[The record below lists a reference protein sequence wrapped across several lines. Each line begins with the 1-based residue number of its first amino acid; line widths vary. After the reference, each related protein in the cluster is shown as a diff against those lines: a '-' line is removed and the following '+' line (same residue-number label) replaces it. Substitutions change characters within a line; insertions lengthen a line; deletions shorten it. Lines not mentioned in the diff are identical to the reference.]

1 MQAGGRPPLTLQ
13 DPTPPGPRATVRGL
27 GSLAVRNTA
36 LVLSARV
43 ASRLLA
49 LVTVIATGNH
59 LGDVHY
65 GEFQTVV
72 NYTALVAVLVDLGFN
87 TLYVREGARFPAE
100 ISRYLNNVISS
111 KAILAVAGLAV
122 LGLALRLQGLGALL
136 AAGFALMVLT
146 TYSNL
151 LRNTLYALQNLTYEA
166 IAIVLEAVVLL
177 SLVVAGIRTRQG
189 VAYFLWAYA
198 ASYGFSCCYFLSVL
212 SLRRMV
218 TFAPRLEW
226 SLVRQWFWTGLPFA
240 LTFVITT
247 IYFKIDQPLLW
258 ALRPHAEAGW
268 YGFAYKPFES
278 LLFVPQ
284 SMLAVVFPV
293 MAVYHHQAKE
303 RLRPTL
309 ELFFKALVLLGW
321 PLTVG
326 TFVLAHGLNGALHLY
341 PKSEPALR
349 ILALGIVFMF
359 ASNTFIAALNAID
372 RQVLFT
378 WAAAASMVVNVGLN
392 LVLIPIYGYIG
403 ASWATVATEVV
414 LLVTAYLLVGRELYR
429 APLHRLAWKPILAG
443 LAMGAVIWPL
453 REAHGWELAPVVVL
467 GAAIYIGAAL
477 LLRVLEPP
485 ELALARGALRR
496 TA

>member
-1 MQAGGRPPLTLQ
+1 MDEAQRGA
-13 DPTPPGPRATVRGL
+13 RARVQGM
-27 GSLAVRNTA
+27 GSLAIRNTA
-36 LVLSARV
+36 LVLTARV

-59 LGDVHY
+59 LGADHY
-65 GEFQTVV
+65 GQFQTVV

-87 TLYVREGARFPAE
+87 TLYVREGARHPGE
-100 ISRYLNNVISS
+100 LSRYLNNVLSS
-111 KAILAVAGLAV
+111 KALLAL
-122 LGLALRLQGLGALL
+122 LGLLVLSLALGFNGLGSLI

-166 IAIVLEAVVLL
+166 VAIVLEAVVLL
-177 SLVVAGIRTRQG
+177 GLVILGIRTHQG

-198 ASYGFSCCYFLSVL
+198 GSYAFSCAYFVTVL
-212 SLRRMV
+212 GARRMV
-218 TFAPRLEW
+218 TFGVRLEW
-226 SLVRQWFWTGLPFA
+226 TLIRRWFWSGLPFA

-247 IYFKIDQPLLW
+247 IYFKIDQPLLY

-278 LLFVPQ
+278 LLFIPQ

-293 MAVYHHQAKE
+293 MSVYYHQAKE
-303 RLRPTL
+303 RLQPTIN
-309 ELFFKALVLLGW
+309 LFFKALVLLGW

-326 TFVLAHGLNGALHLY
+326 TVVLAHGLNGLLHLY
-341 PKSEPALR
+341 PQSEPALR

-378 WAAAASMVVNVGLN
+378 WAAAASMVVNVALN
-392 LVLIPIYGYIG
+392 AALIPFYGYIG
-403 ASWATVATEVV
+403 SSWATVVTEVV
-414 LLVTAYLLVGRELYR
+414 LLAAAYVMVGRELYR
-429 APLHRLAWKPILAG
+429 APLHRLAWKPLLAG
-443 LAMGAVIWPL
+443 LVMGGAIWPFHQATGWTTLLVILLGGAVY
-453 REAHGWELAPVVVL
+453 LA
-467 GAAIYIGAAL
+467 AAF
-477 LLRVLEPP
+477 LLRALDPP
-485 ELALARGALRR
+485 ELALARSALRR
-496 TA
+496 DA

>member
-1 MQAGGRPPLTLQ
+1 MEPAPA
-13 DPTPPGPRATVRGL
+13 GPRIQGL
-27 GSLAVRNTA
+27 GSLAVRNTV

-59 LGDVHY
+59 LGDVRY

-87 TLYVREGARFPAE
+87 TLYVREGARHPGE
-100 ISRYLNNVISS
+100 LSRYLNNVMSS
-111 KAILAVAGLAV
+111 KALLAVVGFVV
-122 LGLALRLQGLGALL
+122 LGLALRLQGLGGLL
-136 AAGFALMVLT
+136 AAT

-166 IAIVLEAVVLL
+166 VAIVLEALVLL
-177 SLVVAGIRTRQG
+177 GLVILGIRARQG
-189 VAYFLWAYA
+189 VVYFLWAYA
-198 ASYGFSCCYFLSVL
+198 ASYGFSCVYFSIVL
-212 SLRRMV
+212 TARRMV
-218 TFAPRLEW
+218 TFGVRLEW
-226 SLVRQWFWTGLPFA
+226 PLIRRWFWTGLPFA

-293 MAVYHHQAKE
+293 MSVYFHQAKE
-303 RLRPTL
+303 RLLPTID
-309 ELFFKALVLLGW
+309 LFFKALVLLGW

-326 TFVLAHGLNGALHLY
+326 TFVLAHGLNGVLHLY
-341 PKSEPALR
+341 PQSEPALR

-359 ASNTFIAALNAID
+359 ASNTFTAALNAID

-378 WAAAASMVVNVGLN
+378 WAAAASMVVNVALN
-392 LVLIPIYGYIG
+392 VALIPFFGYLG
-403 ASWATVATEVV
+403 ASWATVVTEVV
-414 LLVTAYLLVGRELYR
+414 LLSGSYLLVARELYR
-429 APLHRLAWKPILAG
+429 APLHRLAWKPVAAG
-443 LAMGAVIWPL
+443 LVMGAVLWPFH
-453 REAHGWELAPVVVL
+453 ETSGWLVLPIIVL
-467 GAAIYIGAAL
+467 GAAAYAGAAL

-485 ELALARGALRR
+485 ELALARAAFRR
-496 TA
+496 SP

>member
-1 MQAGGRPPLTLQ
+1 MQEPAAGTRSRVG
-13 DPTPPGPRATVRGL
+13 GL
-27 GSLAVRNTA
+27 GSLAVRNTF
-36 LVLSARV
+36 LVLTARI

-49 LVTVIATGNH
+49 LITVIATGNH

-87 TLYVREGARFPAE
+87 TLYVREGARFPGE
-100 ISRYLNNVISS
+100 ISRYLNNVITS
-111 KAILAVAGLAV
+111 KAVLAIIGLLV
-122 LGLALRLQGLGALL
+122 LGLALGFQGLGSLL

-151 LRNTLYALQNLTYEA
+151 LRNTLYALQNLAYEA
-166 IAIVLEAVVLL
+166 IAIVLEAAVLLGLVVL
-177 SLVVAGIRTRQG
+177 GIVTHQG

-198 ASYGFSCCYFLSVL
+198 GSYGFSCLYFVTVL
-212 SLRRMV
+212 TVRRMV

-226 SLVRQWFWTGLPFA
+226 PLVRRWFWSGLPFA

-247 IYFKIDQPLLW
+247 VYFKIDQPLLW

-268 YGFAYKPFES
+268 YGFAYKPFEA

-293 MAVYHHQAKE
+293 MAVYYHEAKE

-326 TFVLAHGLNGALHLY
+326 TFVLAHGLNEVLHLY
-341 PKSEPALR
+341 PESEPALQ
-349 ILALGIVFMF
+349 ILSIGIVFMF

-372 RQVLFT
+372 RQVMFT
-378 WAAAASMVVNVGLN
+378 WAAAASMVVNVALN
-392 LVLIPIYGYIG
+392 LVLIPRYGYLG

-414 LLVTAYLLVGRELYR
+414 LLVSAYLLVGRELYR
-429 APLHRLAWKPILAG
+429 APLHRLAWKPLLAG
-443 LAMGAVIWPL
+443 IVMGGVLWPL
-453 REAHGWELAPVVVL
+453 RGVTGWTVVL
-467 GAAIYIGAAL
+467 AVLLGAVVYGVAAL
-477 LLRVLEPP
+477 LLRALEPQ
-485 ELALARGALRR
+485 ELALARAAMRRGA
-496 TA
+496 

>member
-1 MQAGGRPPLTLQ
+1 MEEAPAE
-13 DPTPPGPRATVRGL
+13 PTGSVRGM
-27 GSLAVRNTA
+27 GSQAVRNTA

-87 TLYVREGARFPAE
+87 TLYVREGARHPGE
-100 ISRYLNNVISS
+100 LSRYLNNVLSS
-111 KAILAVAGLAV
+111 KAVLAIVGLLFLSLA
-122 LGLALRLQGLGALL
+122 LGLNGLGSLI

-151 LRNTLYALQNLTYEA
+151 LRNTLYALQNLGYEA
-166 IAIVLEAVVLL
+166 IAIVLEAAVLLGLVVL
-177 SLVVAGIRTRQG
+177 GIRTHQG
-189 VAYFLWAYA
+189 VVYFLWAYA
-198 ASYGFSCCYFLSVL
+198 GSYGFSCLYFAVVL
-212 SLRRMV
+212 RARRMV
-218 TFAPRLEW
+218 TFGLRFEW
-226 SLVRQWFWTGLPFA
+226 ALVRRWFWSGLPFA

-278 LLFVPQ
+278 LLFIPQ

-293 MAVYHHQAKE
+293 MSVYYHQAKE
-303 RLRPTL
+303 RLQPTID
-309 ELFFKALVLLGW
+309 LFFKALVLLGW

-326 TFVLAHGLNGALHLY
+326 TVVLAHGLNGMLHLY
-341 PKSEPALR
+341 PQSEPALR
-349 ILALGIVFMF
+349 ILAFGIVFMF

-378 WAAAASMVVNVGLN
+378 WAAAISMVVNVVLN
-392 LVLIPIYGYIG
+392 VVLIPFYGYIG
-403 ASWATVATEVV
+403 AAWATVATEVV
-414 LLVTAYLLVGRELYR
+414 LLSAAYVLVSRELYR
-429 APLHRLAWKPILAG
+429 APLHRLAWKPLVAG
-443 LAMGAVIWPL
+443 VAMGAALWPFRGTSGWLTLAVIL
-453 REAHGWELAPVVVL
+453 L
-467 GAAIYIGAAL
+467 GAAVYGAAAL
-477 LLRVLEPP
+477 LLRVLDPP
-485 ELALARGALRR
+485 ELALARTALRR
-496 TA
+496 GA

>member
-1 MQAGGRPPLTLQ
+1 MAEPLEDQTEPGTRPRLH
-13 DPTPPGPRATVRGL
+13 GL
-27 GSLAVRNTA
+27 GSLAVRNTF
-36 LVLSARV
+36 LVLVARV

-49 LVTVIATGNH
+49 LVTVIATLNH
-59 LGDVHY
+59 LGDASY

-87 TLYVREGARFPAE
+87 TLYVREGARFPGE
-100 ISRYLNNVISS
+100 ISRYLNNVLSS
-111 KAILAVAGLAV
+111 KAVLAVVGLVVLAV
-122 LGLALRLQGLGALL
+122 VLTLQGLGTLL

-166 IAIVLEAVVLL
+166 IAIVLEALVLL
-177 SLVVAGIRTRQG
+177 GLVVGGIKTHQG
-189 VAYFLWAYA
+189 VTYFLWAYA
-198 ASYGFSCCYFLSVL
+198 GSYGFSCLYFVSVL
-212 SLRRMV
+212 GLRRMV

-226 SLVRQWFWTGLPFA
+226 PLIRRWFWSGLPFA

-247 IYFKIDQPLLW
+247 VYFKIDQPLIY

-268 YGFAYKPFES
+268 YGAAYKPFES

-293 MAVYHHQAKE
+293 MSVYYHQAKE

-326 TFVLAHGLNGALHLY
+326 TFVMAHGLNGVLHLY
-341 PKSEPALR
+341 PRSEPALQ
-349 ILALGIVFMF
+349 ILSLGIVFMF

-378 WAAAASMVVNVGLN
+378 WAAAASMVVNVAMN
-392 LVLIPIYGYIG
+392 VVLIPRYGYLG
-403 ASWATVATEVV
+403 ASWATVATELV
-414 LLVTAYLLVGRELYR
+414 LLLSAYVLVGRELYR
-429 APLHRLAWKPILAG
+429 APLHRLAWKPLLAG
-443 LAMGAVIWPL
+443 AVMGAVLWPL
-453 REAHGWELAPVVVL
+453 HGATGWGVALAIV
-467 GAAIYIGAAL
+467 IGAAVYGAGVL
-477 LLRVLEPP
+477 LLRTLDPS
-485 ELALARGALRR
+485 ELALARSALRR
-496 TA
+496 GTA